1 MKFCLHLKQFNYL
14 ESNMLPAGPI
24 VKNLPA
30 VKEVK
35 LLSHVWLFATPWTVA
50 YQASLSMGFSRE

>member
-35 LLSHVWLFATPWTVA
+35 SLSHV
-50 YQASLSMGFSRE
+50 